1 MKSVDLMIFDL
12 DGTLVTSGPDIAAS
26 VNDTLA
32 TLGLPAIEEAMILEF
47 VGDGVKKL
55 IERSLGP
62 ALQVRIEEALIIF
75 SRHYEEHML
84 DTTTLYPGV
93 IEVLRHFH
101 EKKKVVLTNKRHR
114 FAAAMINA
122 LRLTHCFD
130 DILGADS
137 TPYIKPDARLAGLLL
152 TRFGARPDRTVIIGD
167 GVNDILLAKHAGLLS
182 CALLNGLTGRE
193 TLLNLKPDYS
203 CEHLP
208 EITSIFC

>member
-1 MKSVDLMIFDL
+1 MKSVELMIFDL
-12 DGTLVTSGPDIAAS
+12 DGTLVTSGQDIAAS

-62 ALQVRIEEALIIF
+62 ASQVRFEEALVLF
-75 SRHYEEHML
+75 SHHYEEHML

-93 IEVLRHFH
+93 IEVLQHFH
-101 EKKKVVLTNKRHR
+101 DKKKVVLTNKRHR
-114 FAAAMINA
+114 FAAAMIDA
-122 LRLTHCFD
+122 LRLTYCFD

-208 EITSIFC
+208 EITRIFC

>member
-208 EITSIFC
+208 EITRIFC